1 MKNDLSTLY
10 TIGYTSCSSPEEMIT
25 TLREHHIQAL
35 IDVRSVPYSSY
46 YEQYDKENLRKILKK
61 ANIHYGNF
69 RNEFGARQENHAFYK
84 NGRLDFDLFS
94 HSQQFLSGMKRVEDG
109 IHHGYCPVLMC
120 AEKNPITCHRA
131 IMIARKFKEAGYRV
145 IHLLPD
151 GKEKKHEELERD
163 LLNLYFPDREQ
174 ISLFDAE
181 GPQNDQERLRKA
193 YELQNDKIGFQEE
206 NLTA

>member
-1 MKNDLSTLY
+1 
-10 TIGYTSCSSPEEMIT
+10 
-25 TLREHHIQAL
+25 
-35 IDVRSVPYSSY
+35 
-46 YEQYDKENLRKILKK
+46 
-61 ANIHYGNF
+61 
-69 RNEFGARQENHAFYK
+69 
-84 NGRLDFDLFS
+84 
-94 HSQQFLSGMKRVEDG
+94 MKRVEDG

-145 IHLLPD
+145 IHLLSD
-151 GKEKKHEELERD
+151 GNEKKHEELERD